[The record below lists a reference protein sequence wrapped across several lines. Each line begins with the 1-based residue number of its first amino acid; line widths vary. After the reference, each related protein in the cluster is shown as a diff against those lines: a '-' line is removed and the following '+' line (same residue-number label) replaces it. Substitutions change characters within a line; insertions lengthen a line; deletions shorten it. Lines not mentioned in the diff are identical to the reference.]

1 MAIRDVVDLVVVV
14 EHDPAEPGHAEV
26 LEQQIPGEYID
37 RGKLLQRVAV
47 VADRALALR
56 RRRLFEEKVER
67 RHPPLDV
74 DVLDEDHLAVL
85 LVRPGRDGI
94 ELRDELARETCAR
107 KCDVGILEGVRH
119 AADPVVMLHQQVLL
133 LHLLRRRVLRRRDLV
148 ADHLEDVRIRR
159 QRENRHHQ
167 PLDAGRDDEV
177 IGRVLE
183 VMEKIAEEQRL
194 SLLLQADHR
203 VELGFGAHRHHAAQ
217 ERHVRRGH
225 LHVDQKIRPVG

>member
-1 MAIRDVVDLVVVV
+1 
-14 EHDPAEPGHAEV
+14 
-26 LEQQIPGEYID
+26 
-37 RGKLLQRVAV
+37 
-47 VADRALALR
+47 
-56 RRRLFEEKVER
+56 
-67 RHPPLDV
+67 
-74 DVLDEDHLAVL
+74 
-85 LVRPGRDGI
+85 
-94 ELRDELARETCAR
+94 
-107 KCDVGILEGVRH
+107 
-119 AADPVVMLHQQVLL
+119 MLHQQVLL

-217 ERHVRRGH
+217 ERDVRRGH
-225 LHVDQKIRPVG
+225 LHVDQKICPVGREQERDLLGIHEQRVDIEPAIRIVSDRHHERVDVKAIDDAADDVGGAVSEEERRENLDLVIGLEHERPRQARPERPQ